1 MTEARDKDA
10 AQTAA
15 GGGHTREKGV
25 AVREY
30 KMCQDKGN
38 IHSAGCSGADPTLSV
53 LCV

>member
-10 AQTAA
+10 GQTAA
-15 GGGHTREKGV
+15 AGGHTREKGV
-25 AVREY
+25 GRGY

-38 IHSAGCSGADPTLSV
+38 IHSAGCSGADPTLSA